1 LLQKSTTL
9 ARKLA
14 EMNPFMKVEF
24 CESLSQNQKVS
35 VVISSLNCFN
45 KAYELN
51 EKCRK
56 LPSKPAFYALNC
68 SGLFGF
74 AFVDLQKLSYS
85 FAEKTGDGE
94 QT

>member
-1 LLQKSTTL
+1 MLQKTTTL
-9 ARKLA
+9 ARKLG

-24 CESLSQNQKVS
+24 CESLAQNQQVS
-35 VVISSLNCFN
+35 VVISSLNCFS
-45 KAYELN
+45 KANALN
-51 EKCRK
+51 EECRK
-56 LPSKPAFYALNC
+56 LPSKPAFYSLNC